1 MLAMGHVLEPTAP
14 FFSLYSMTLLFILSY
29 RRVIYGGEDME
40 DVEKEDKEKT
50 LRSVMIPNDK
60 WSWELLPDN

>member
-1 MLAMGHVLEPTAP
+1 
-14 FFSLYSMTLLFILSY
+14 
-29 RRVIYGGEDME
+29 ME